1 MNDSTTETRHALL
14 VRPDGFFQVL
24 DWPGES
30 SLQTLYRAIDCRAVD
45 VADITPTLSMWVD
58 DEGAINGCRVNVP
71 ATHLFQAHGTP
82 RQAYFGN
89 AVFTGGTDSRGD
101 TLGLTQDQLLTLV
114 VAVLDGLPN
123 VIYIPAQR

>member
-1 MNDSTTETRHALL
+1 MNDSTETRRYALL

-30 SLQTLYRAIDCRAVD
+30 SLQTLYRAIDCQAVD

-89 AVFTGGTDSRGD
+89 AVFTGGTDPEGD
-101 TLGLTQDQLLTLV
+101 TLGLTEDQLLTLLV
-114 VAVLDGLPN
+114 SALNDLPKI
-123 VIYIPAQR
+123 VYIPTQR